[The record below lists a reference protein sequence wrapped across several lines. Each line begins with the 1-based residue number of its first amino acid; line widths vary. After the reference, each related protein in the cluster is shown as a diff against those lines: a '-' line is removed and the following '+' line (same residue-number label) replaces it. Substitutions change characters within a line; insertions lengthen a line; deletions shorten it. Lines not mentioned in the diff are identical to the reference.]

1 MKNFDL
7 IQANQPAEAVKLVSA
22 TPATRFIA
30 GGTNLVDLMK
40 YGVESPDTLVDI
52 SRLPLDN
59 IEKTATGLRIGA
71 LARNSDVAANKLVID
86 QFPLLSQA
94 LLAGASPQLRNMAT
108 MGGNLMQRTR
118 CYYFYDTSTPCNK
131 RNSDAN
137 AGPNGCGALGGF
149 NRLHAILGASDSCI
163 ATNPSDMNVAL
174 SALDAVVQI
183 QGINGNRSVPLID
196 FHRLPGNTPQRDNV
210 LEPNELI
217 VAIDLPTSRLAGK
230 SHYQKVR
237 DRASYAFAL
246 VSVAARMAVEN
257 GTIQNVRIALGGVAH
272 KPWRMPDVEN
282 QLVGKPA
289 IESTFREAARQL
301 LAGAKSHQYNAFK
314 IKLAENTIVRTLQT
328 VV

>member
-7 IQANQPAEAVKLVSA
+7 IQANQSA
-22 TPATRFIA
+22 DALKFISAAPATRFIA

-40 YGVESPDTLVDI
+40 YSVESPDILVDI
-52 SRLPLDN
+52 SRLPLDKV
-59 IEKTATGLRIGA
+59 EKTATGLRIGA
-71 LARNSDVAANKLVID
+71 LARNSDVAANKLITD
-86 QFPLLSQA
+86 QFPLLAQA

-118 CYYFYDTSTPCNK
+118 CYYFYDASTPCNK
-131 RNSDAN
+131 RNPTPN
-137 AGPNGCGALGGF
+137 AGPEGCGAIGGY
-149 NRLHAILGASDSCI
+149 NRIHAILGASPSCI

-174 SALDAVVQI
+174 SALDALVQI
-183 QGINGNRSVPLID
+183 QGPSGNRSVPLLD

-217 VAIDLPTSRLAGK
+217 VAIDLPTPRLAGK

-246 VSVAARMAVEN
+246 VSVATRMAVEN
-257 GTIQNVRIALGGVAH
+257 GTIRDVRIALGGVAH
-272 KPWRMPDVEN
+272 KPWRMPEVEK
-282 QLVGKPA
+282 QLVGQPA
-289 IESTFREAARQL
+289 TEATFRAAARQL
-301 LAGAKSHQYNAFK
+301 LADAKPHQHNVFK
-314 IKLAENTIVRTLQT
+314 IKLAENTIVRSLQT